1 MQDTENQRKTK
12 ERYLIVRLWLNDN
25 GNYQINSSYPPTAMH
40 PTHIEATIECER
52 LAKQFPDI
60 PFAIFRMEGIAVS
73 PKSPVQ
79 WIKL

>member
-12 ERYLIVRLWLNDN
+12 ERYLIVRLWLHDN
-25 GNYQINSSYPPTAMH
+25 GNYQINSSYPPTTIH
-40 PTHIEATIECER
+40 PTHMEATIECER

-60 PFAIFRMEGIAVS
+60 PFAVFRMEGIAVS

>member
-1 MQDTENQRKTK
+1 MQDTENQGKTK

-60 PFAIFRMEGIAVS
+60 PFAIFSMEGIAVS
-73 PKSPVQ
+73 PKSPVE
-79 WIKL
+79 WIIL

>member
-12 ERYLIVRLWLNDN
+12 ERYLIVRLWLNNN
-25 GNYQINSSYPPTAMH
+25 GNYQIDSSYAPTVIH
-40 PTHIEATIECER
+40 PTRIEATSECER
-52 LAKQFPDI
+52 LAKLFPDI
-60 PFAIFRMEGIAVS
+60 PFAIFHMEGIAVS